1 MRASYLLVAGA
12 FVAPLAAVASIASCS
27 SQSETVNPNGSGGA
41 ASATVTSSS
50 SGSSASTQPT
60 SSTTSTST
68 TSTGGHDAGNDVN
81 LDAPVVDAGDSP
93 CSLPGSVQFTASGI
107 ATVPGGQVDAPDLT
121 FLRLPAGFCAHYFA
135 TVGNT
140 RQLRFAPGG
149 ELFVASPTTLTTGG
163 GPGGLSAIVILPD
176 DDGDGYADS
185 PIRFLNQLP
194 STQGLLFTSDSFY
207 YQDGTKIM
215 KLPYTSGQR
224 ARSNG
229 APTVLTNIT
238 YYNSQLHWPKPLDMA
253 DDGTIYV
260 GNGGDQGETCEAV
273 ATRARRRRQGRREA
287 ERARRPDRHRPPQ
300 PDRDPL
306 HARRERPVLRPRAR
320 EGLLGTPEGGRE
332 KMFPIRD
339 GDDWGFPCCAT
350 KGVPYAGVGQV
361 DCSHIAPESEGFF
374 IGDTPFG
381 LAFESHGWPAPWG
394 TRAYVTLHGA
404 AGPWTGTRLVSVEMD
419 ATTGLP
425 VAGNDL
431 ADGSSLGG
439 MVDFATGWDDGTL
452 AHGRPAAVDFSADG
466 RLFVGNDG
474 NGVIFWIAPI

>member
-1 MRASYLLVAGA
+1 MGA
-12 FVAPLAAVASIASCS
+12 FVAPLAAVASVASCS
-27 SQSETVNPNGSGGA
+27 SDAETVSPIGSGGA
-41 ASATVTSSS
+41 ASATATSS
-50 SGSSASTQPT
+50 SGSTASTQPT
-60 SSTTSTST
+60 SSTSSSTST
-68 TSTGGHDAGNDVN
+68 TSTGGRDAGSDVN
-81 LDAPVVDAGDSP
+81 TDAPVVDAGDGP
-93 CSLPGSVQFTASGI
+93 CALPGSVQFTASGI
-107 ATVPGGQVDAPDLT
+107 ATVPGGQLDAPDLT
-121 FLRLPAGFCAHYFA
+121 FLRLPVGFCAHYFG

-163 GPGGLSAIVILPD
+163 GPGGLSAIVVLPD

-194 STQGLLFTSDSFY
+194 STQGLLFATDSFY

-224 ARSNG
+224 APQG
-229 APTVLTNIT
+229 AATMVTDIT
-238 YYNSQLHWPKPLDMA
+238 YYNSQLHWPKPMDMA
-253 DDGTIYV
+253 DDGTLYV
-260 GNGGDQGETCEAV
+260 GNGGDQGEACDTSRPAHGAV
-273 ATRARRRRQGRREA
+273 VKVLPNG
-287 ERARRPDRHRPPQ
+287 HG
-300 PDRDPL
+300 DPI
-306 HARRERPVLRPRAR
+306 AIGLRNPIAIRCTHGANAQCF
-320 EGLLGTPEGGRE
+320 GLELAKDYSNPEGGRE

-361 DCSHIAPESEGFF
+361 DCSHTAPEAEGFF

-394 TRAYVTLHGA
+394 TRAFVTLHGA

-419 ATTGLP
+419 ATTGQP
-425 VAGNDL
+425 VAGDDL

-452 AHGRPAAVDFSADG
+452 AHGRPAAVDFSPDG